1 MKNRQYSVKVFET
14 TVENEMKFIEF
25 LDTNYVLFKDHLIL
39 VNGDMSKEIEDYL
52 TNKPFYF
59 LHNRTLPLGRSRK
72 SLEEEIKLGEPKSD
86 LKEFIELQN
95 KLIEQVNENA
105 LNEHIHQVEIQKA
118 KNEIEILSKKLKRN
132 FKVMDTIIR
141 SGRQLNIEGDLLLL
155 NRVNSGAMVCTTGN
169 LIVTQVV
176 EGALRCDG
184 NFMMITVSP
193 KANIIF
199 NGVVVDNTLLENK
212 LNRIELRNREIFI
225 TPVIKKEINWA

>member
-1 MKNRQYSVKVFET
+1 LKNRQYSVKVFET
-14 TVENEMKFIEF
+14 TVENEVKFIEF

-39 VNGDMSKEIEDYL
+39 INGDMSEEIEEYL
-52 TNKPFYF
+52 ENKPFYF
-59 LHNRTLPLGRSRK
+59 LNNRTLPLGRSRK
-72 SLEEEIKLGEPKSD
+72 SLEEEIKLETPQTDSQ
-86 LKEFIELQN
+86 EIIELQN
-95 KLIEQVNENA
+95 KLIKQVKENE
-105 LNEHIHQVEIQKA
+105 LNEHIHQAQMQKA
-118 KNEIEILSKKLKRN
+118 KNEIEVLSKKLKRN

-212 LNRIELRNREIFI
+212 LNRIELKNREIFI

>member
-14 TVENEMKFIEF
+14 TVENEVKFIEF

-39 VNGDMSKEIEDYL
+39 INGDMSEEIEEYL
-52 TNKPFYF
+52 ENKPFYF
-59 LHNRTLPLGRSRK
+59 LNNRTLPLGRSRK
-72 SLEEEIKLGEPKSD
+72 SLEEEIKLETPQTDSQ
-86 LKEFIELQN
+86 EIIELQN
-95 KLIEQVNENA
+95 KLIEQVKENE
-105 LNEHIHQVEIQKA
+105 LNEHIHQAQMQKA
-118 KNEIEILSKKLKRN
+118 KNEIEVLSKKLKRN

-212 LNRIELRNREIFI
+212 LNRIELKNREIFI